1 MELIFNKQYFEDTM
15 KVLDYDAE
23 KLPLGRLSK
32 RTLETG
38 FDKLKTI
45 GQLLAAPSNDSGRG
59 QAIQQASNAYYTT
72 IPHNFGMR
80 RPQSLTPWRHC
91 RRRSSLWSP

>member
-1 MELIFNKQYFEDTM
+1 M

-38 FDKLKTI
+38 FEKLKTI
-45 GQLLAAPSNDSGRG
+45 DQLLAAPSNDSGRG
-59 QAIQQASNAYYTT
+59 
-72 IPHNFGMR
+72 
-80 RPQSLTPWRHC
+80 
-91 RRRSSLWSP
+91 